1 MVASLAR
8 LLNTTNAFGSLW
20 LLSCSIPLLMFVLHC
35 EPWKIKYC
43 ALLKKRVSKH
53 QTLLLQTSSHSI
65 ATVTLRGRNNH
76 LPFIAEGAKALR
88 GTVAILAKRLILP

>member
-1 MVASLAR
+1 MA
-8 LLNTTNAFGSLW
+8 
-20 LLSCSIPLLMFVLHC
+20 PLLLHSPPHVCLALRTLENQVLC
-35 EPWKIKYC
+35 IAE
-43 ALLKKRVSKH
+43 KRVSKH